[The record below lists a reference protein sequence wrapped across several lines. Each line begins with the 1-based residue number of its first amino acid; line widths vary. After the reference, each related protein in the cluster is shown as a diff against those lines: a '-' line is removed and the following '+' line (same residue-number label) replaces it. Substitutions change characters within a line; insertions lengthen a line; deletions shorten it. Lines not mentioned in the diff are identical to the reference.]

1 MSHHS
6 DALLHPRIAAAGDTV
21 PAGATAPRMRATAG
35 AFTLTIHDTLG
46 EVEADWRRFEETAD
60 CTVFQSFTWQS
71 LWRKHIGG
79 PQGVQPAIVV
89 GRIGERIAFIF
100 PLAIERGR
108 LARRL
113 AWHAGDLSDYN
124 APLLS
129 AEFATLVDRDGF
141 LALFAAIRRLLQA
154 DPRFRFD
161 AVAFEK
167 MPEAVGGQANP
178 FIALCSGLNPSGA
191 YVMGFSGADWETFY
205 AAKRSSATRRR
216 ERTKRKRL
224 GDIGAVRFVTPEIAG
239 DIQANLDV
247 LALQK
252 SQQLLAM
259 GAENVF
265 ARPGFCEFFTDL
277 ATSAEGRPMTHV
289 SHLAVGPIMA
299 AANLGLVFHGR
310 YYHILASYDAG
321 DVSRFGPGSVHLH
334 ELMRYAVE
342 RQCTAFD
349 FTIGDEHYKR
359 EWADVT
365 LLLHDH
371 RSAATLVGWLVT
383 LPAEAIGRA
392 KRVIKQNPRL
402 WAIASRTRAFLAN
415 LGKDRT
421 PAQETQP
428 ANGEERD

>member
-1 MSHHS
+1 
-6 DALLHPRIAAAGDTV
+6 V
-21 PAGATAPRMRATAG
+21 G
-35 AFTLTIHDTLG
+35 AFTLTVHETLG
-46 EVEADWRRFEETAD
+46 EVEADWRRFEQTAD

-79 PQGVQPAIVV
+79 PQGVQPAIVI
-89 GRIGERIAFIF
+89 GRTGERPGERIAFIF

-108 LARRL
+108 VARRL
-113 AWHAGDLSDYN
+113 TWHAGDLSDYN

-129 AEFATLVDRDGF
+129 AEFAALVDRQTF
-141 LALFAAIRRLLQA
+141 LGLFATIRRLLQP

-161 AVAFEK
+161 AVAFDK
-167 MPEAVGGQANP
+167 MPETVGGQANP

-191 YVMGFSGADWETFY
+191 YVMTFSGADWESFY
-205 AAKRSSATRRR
+205 AAKRSSTSRKRDRA
-216 ERTKRKRL
+216 KRKRL
-224 GDIGAVRFVTPEIAG
+224 GEIGAVRFVTPQAAADIIA
-239 DIQANLDV
+239 NFDV
-247 LALQK
+247 LAQQK

-259 GAENVF
+259 GAEDVF
-265 ARPGFCEFFTDL
+265 ARPGFCEFFAEL
-277 ATSAEGRPMTHV
+277 ATSDEGRPITHV
-289 SHLAVGPIMA
+289 SHLAVGPTIA

-321 DVSRFGPGSVHLH
+321 EVSRFGPGSVHLQ

-371 RSAATLVGWLVT
+371 RSAATAIGWLLT
-383 LPAEAIGRA
+383 LRAEAIRGA
-392 KRVIKQNPRL
+392 KRIIKQNPRL

-415 LGKDRT
+415 LGKEKA
-421 PAQETQP
+421 PARETQP
-428 ANGEERD
+428 AAAEERD